1 MERHEILEAMTE
13 LKLYGMR
20 ASFDEIA
27 GKGLTRRDEIYPLIA
42 SLIRAERTHRQARS
56 ISYRISG
63 AKFPVLKDLDKFV
76 FADTTIDEG
85 QVRELATGAFLD
97 AKRNAIFIGGTG
109 TGKTHLCIGVASAVV
124 RSRARGRFFNLV
136 DLVNQLEQEKAAGR
150 SGRLAEMLLRYDV
163 IVIDELGYLPFSQ
176 PGGQLLFH
184 LISKLYE
191 NTSLLITTNLAF
203 ADWPQVFGDAKMTT
217 AMLDRLTHH
226 CDIVETGNT
235 SWRFKNRSLS
245 RHGRPIAFTLW
256 ISGLPTPDSRRSLRQ
271 ATYPQLRHQ
280 PLKQVF
286 ERRNLKNQ
294 RGRDWARNGGHGSKR
309 FDTHRLSD
317 RRRSA
322 RPN

>member
-1 MERHEILEAMTE
+1 MDGGESTARCRPRVLVAASEA
-13 LKLYGMR
+13 
-20 ASFDEIA
+20 
-27 GKGLTRRDEIYPLIA
+27 YPLIA
-42 SLIRAERTHRQARS
+42 SLIRAERTHRQGRS

-97 AKRNAIFIGGTG
+97 AKRNAVFIGGTG
-109 TGKTHLCIGVASAVV
+109 TGKTHLCIAVASAIV
-124 RSRARGRFFNLV
+124 RIRARGRFFNLV

-235 SWRFKNRSLS
+235 SWR
-245 RHGRPIAFTLW
+245 
-256 ISGLPTPDSRRSLRQ
+256 
-271 ATYPQLRHQ
+271 
-280 PLKQVF
+280 
-286 ERRNLKNQ
+286 
-294 RGRDWARNGGHGSKR
+294 
-309 FDTHRLSD
+309 
-317 RRRSA
+317 
-322 RPN
+322 

>member
-1 MERHEILEAMTE
+1 MERHEILEAMSG

-27 GKGLTRRDEIYPLIA
+27 GKGLARRDEIFPLIA
-42 SLIRAERTHRQARS
+42 SLIRAEHTHRQARS
-56 ISYRISG
+56 ISYRIGG

-76 FADTTIDEG
+76 FADTPVDEG
-85 QVRELATGAFLD
+85 QVRELASGAFLD

-109 TGKTHLCIGVASAVV
+109 TGKTHLCIGVASAVI
-124 RSRARGRFFNLV
+124 RTRARGRFFNLV

-150 SGRLAEMLLRYDV
+150 SGRLAEKLLRYDL

-217 AMLDRLTHH
+217 AMLDGVVARIWRGLAFGQEEA
-226 CDIVETGNT
+226 VEG
-235 SWRFKNRSLS
+235 WFVKL
-245 RHGRPIAFTLW
+245 P
-256 ISGLPTPDSRRSLRQ
+256 SGFPSDAEQAQRRSPASFREDEIQGQELGF
-271 ATYPQLRHQ
+271 L
-280 PLKQVF
+280 
-286 ERRNLKNQ
+286 
-294 RGRDWARNGGHGSKR
+294 
-309 FDTHRLSD
+309 
-317 RRRSA
+317 
-322 RPN
+322 